1 MLFRSGLITV
11 TNTDSRSTFH
21 LKQNGVTLAIQASGQ
36 FDNLDDGLY
45 EVTAASLVS
54 TCSNADSAKINK
66 RPSIPAKPIITITHP
81 NCTNSKGSV
90 VVTNTETGVTYK
102 MVQGS
107 TFRYQADNYGVFAN
121 VDAGDYTFVAAGTYC
136 SSNNPGTVNPQ
147 PPTPTAPTLQVTYPD
162 FCNTTGTVVITSP
175 TAQNFMYS
183 KDGDTWTYDNSFTGL
198 TSGSQ
203 ASLKFQVKSDRNCV
217 SPITT
222 IPCSPTST
230 ITVSSANSG
239 NLTASELATQ
249 SSYLGAGSLEAT
261 AVTVKTIPNPFTNKV
276 RFVIESPKAGQGILE
291 LYNLQGQK
299 VKTLYQGLIR
309 EGQNYYDLNLSER
322 RHAEYLYIL
331 RMNDSNVNISG
342 KLVQVK

>member
-1 MLFRSGLITV
+1 MLFRS
-11 TNTDSRSTFH
+11 
-21 LKQNGVTLAIQASGQ
+21 
-36 FDNLDDGLY
+36 
-45 EVTAASLVS
+45 
-54 TCSNADSAKINK
+54 
-66 RPSIPAKPIITITHP
+66 
-81 NCTNSKGSV
+81 
-90 VVTNTETGVTYK
+90 
-102 MVQGS
+102 
-107 TFRYQADNYGVFAN
+107 
-121 VDAGDYTFVAAGTYC
+121 
-136 SSNNPGTVNPQ
+136 
-147 PPTPTAPTLQVTYPD
+147 
-162 FCNTTGTVVITSP
+162 
-175 TAQNFMYS
+175 
-183 KDGDTWTYDNSFTGL
+183 
-198 TSGSQ
+198 
-203 ASLKFQVKSDRNCV
+203 
-217 SPITT
+217 
-222 IPCSPTST
+222 TST